1 MPVFGNLDSDAA
13 KGLPK
18 VGKLAKTRVDIA
30 EVETL
35 TFTFEVGADGAHL
48 ALPKALHPPA
58 PPYCSFTIRRH
69 KDSPFGTFTLAELRL
84 HSRATGLY
92 MGYGLGAYADNKA
105 AVKWLRAAY
114 GAPVRHAEEVVLAK
128 RHYGYEAR
136 VSVGG
141 VVVLDALQE
150 HPTFVNGAD
159 VLYIPTLNLADWDG
173 GRWLIAEEFEYQ
185 TKEAKRGSAVFR
197 VRDLAAF
204 GAPTLAATNELPS
217 TFTTGTWAYET
228 VRYVLNPRVPA
239 RAGLKS
245 IEGADAA

>member
-1 MPVFGNLDSDAA
+1 MPVFGSLDSDAA

-18 VGKLAKTRVDIA
+18 VTKLAKTRVDIA

-58 PPYCSFTIRRH
+58 PPYCSITVRKH
-69 KDSPFGTFTLAELRL
+69 QDSPFGAFTLAELRL

-92 MGYGLGAYADNKA
+92 MGYALGGFSDNKD
-105 AVKWLRAAY
+105 AVKWLRTAY
-114 GAPVRHAEEVVLAK
+114 GAPIRHAEEVSLTK
-128 RHYGYEAR
+128 RHYGYEGR

-141 VVVLDALQE
+141 VVVLDALEE

-159 VLYIPTLNLADWDG
+159 VLYIPSLNLADWDG
-173 GRWLIAEEFEYQ
+173 GRWLIAEEFAYQ
-185 TKEAKRGSAVFR
+185 TKEARRGSATFR

-204 GAPTLAATNELPS
+204 GAPTLEATNELPS
-217 TFTTGTWAYET
+217 TFTSGSWAYEN
-228 VRYVLNPRVPA
+228 VRYVLDPTVPA
-239 RAGLKS
+239 RTGLRAIDKA
-245 IEGADAA
+245 EA